1 MFKDEQAPEPSEA
14 EKLSPCWVKSSDG
27 RTHYNVCDSKN
38 GLPSRLWRMTK
49 MVASESKEWIEQKLR
64 DK

>member
-1 MFKDEQAPEPSEA
+1 MLKDEPTPQTTEP

-27 RTHYNVCDSKN
+27 QTHYNVCDSKN

-49 MVASESKEWIEQKLR
+49 MMAGEGKEWIEQKL
-64 DK
+64 KNK